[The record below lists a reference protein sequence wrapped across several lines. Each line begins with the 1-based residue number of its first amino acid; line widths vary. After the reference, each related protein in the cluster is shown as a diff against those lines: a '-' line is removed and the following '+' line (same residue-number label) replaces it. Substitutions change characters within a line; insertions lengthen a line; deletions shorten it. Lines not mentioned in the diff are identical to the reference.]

1 MEPKSKTELLG
12 LGFGERNMGEFILGQ
27 SKPYWGGLHCVLGH
41 GGQGLGMAREG
52 AWLEPKS
59 QNLSRWGSVLADKTW
74 RTSGLGREDLGGA
87 GEA

>member
-1 MEPKSKTELLG
+1 
-12 LGFGERNMGEFILGQ
+12 
-27 SKPYWGGLHCVLGH
+27 
-41 GGQGLGMAREG
+41 MAREG

-74 RTSGLGREDLGGA
+74 GTSGLGRENLGGA